1 MKSRTMI
8 EGFWE
13 RFDECVEEVG
23 LNKSQLA
30 RQIGCERKTLYNTN
44 DGRAVSSLYIARF
57 CSRYG
62 FSADY
67 LFGISNVKKRAA
79 VM

>member
-1 MKSRTMI
+1 MI

-13 RFDECVEEVG
+13 RFNECVEETG
-23 LNKSQLA
+23 LNRVELA
-30 RQIGCERKTLYNTN
+30 KAIGCERKTLYS
-44 DGRAVSSLYIARF
+44 DYSGRALSGLYVARF
-57 CSRYG
+57 CSRYV

-67 LFGISNVKKRAA
+67 LYGLSRNKKRVA